1 MIQGLQRKQVLYLKA
16 LKVHSLFISPG
27 EQSPKTHPDYVT
39 GFSDAESC
47 FFIRFTSSKT
57 RVGWAVNPVFCIELH
72 IKDLVL
78 IKAIQNYFGVGTL
91 LINKKKNT
99 VVFSVQSVKD
109 IVKSV
114 IPHFDKYPLITQKRA
129 DFLLWKMAV
138 EVIANKEHLTLE
150 GLRKIVAIRAS
161 INKGLTPKLNESFI
175 HIVPVP
181 RPKLRIKKKIRN
193 PY

>member
-1 MIQGLQRKQVLYLKA
+1 LYR
-16 LKVHSLFISPG
+16 
-27 EQSPKTHPDYVT
+27 VT
-39 GFSDAESC
+39 SEKNNFFS
-47 FFIRFTSSKT
+47 
-57 RVGWAVNPVFCIELH
+57 
-72 IKDLVL
+72 VL

-161 INKGLTPKLNESFI
+161 INKGLTPKLNESFL

-181 RPKLRIKKKIRN
+181 RPTVENQKNKKPLLTSGLYRGRGLFLN
-193 PY
+193 